1 MTNNLLDLVF
11 QSTYLFH
18 RYKIWRSKIYVLMD
32 QLKGGLNLLRHYP
45 PHWRMENWTVIN
57 TSSFPI
63 FHKNVAPCPLINFTS
78 IILKKITSQLQR
90 FVSKIEK
97 VLTCHLSKKRHD
109 SYAKNET
116 YVWTPYFDSCVPHSV
131 AKLTFNFIQ
140 WKFDFWGKD
149 LESPFCGPCIST
161 HAFPTQWRN
170 SLLILFGEN
179 LIFGEK
185 TWSRHLLLF
194 YF

>member
-90 FVSKIEK
+90 FVSKIVK
-97 VLTCHLSKKRHD
+97 VLTCHLSKKDMITMQKMKHM
-109 SYAKNET
+109 
-116 YVWTPYFDSCVPHSV
+116 PYLSS
-131 AKLTFNFIQ
+131 KLCTFWIVITCYTRWNHVNILN
-140 WKFDFWGKD
+140 G
-149 LESPFCGPCIST
+149 LESCY
-161 HAFPTQWRN
+161 
-170 SLLILFGEN
+170 LV
-179 LIFGEK
+179 
-185 TWSRHLLLF
+185 
-194 YF
+194 